1 MRISRNLW
9 FPSALAAFAWA
20 FVAASEAF
28 AADPPI
34 RAGAAVVDATPY
46 LDEPIVGN
54 FETPPATHLHDPI
67 QVRALV
73 LDDGTTRLAFAVVD
87 SVGVSRDVFDAARK
101 IVAEKTG
108 IPEGNLLGSATHTHS
123 ATSGR
128 SRNRLTPDEGGGG
141 MSDYQTFLARRIA
154 DAVRLAAGNLA
165 PAHVGW
171 GTVDAPEHVFNR
183 RWLLKPGKTVKNPL
197 GGVDRAQMN
206 PGRNPDRL
214 EYAGPTDPQVAFLA
228 VKTPDGRPIAVL
240 ANYSLHYVGGVPN
253 GHLSADYFAVFA
265 RKLGERLG
273 IDPLHN
279 PPFVGILSNGTS
291 GDVNNIDVQNPPAAP
306 MAPYAKMALVADD
319 LAKRVAETYA
329 KVEFREG
336 AKLAAAS
343 RELVLKVRKP
353 TPEEL
358 EFAKAV
364 LAKPTDAPRHHNL
377 ERNFAP
383 RTIEHLDAPAEVTI
397 LLQAF
402 RVGDLGIAAIP
413 FEVFAEMGLEIKAK
427 SPFKPTFTMELAN
440 GTYGYLPTPRHFEI
454 GGYET
459 WLGVNRVE
467 PEAAPKITAVILDL
481 FKGLN
486 AAR

>member
-1 MRISRNLW
+1 MRTSRNTWL
-9 FPSALAAFAWA
+9 PTALAAFAWA
-20 FVAASEAF
+20 VAIVPDAP
-28 AADPPI
+28 AADAPL
-34 RAGAAVVDATPY
+34 RAGAAVIDATPF

-54 FETPPATHLHDPI
+54 FETPPAKYLHDPI

-101 IVAEKTG
+101 IVAEKAG

-128 SRNRLTPDEGGGG
+128 SKNRMTPDGA
-141 MSDYQTFLARRIA
+141 MSDYQSFLARRIA
-154 DAVRLAAGNLA
+154 DAVRMAAGNLA
-165 PAHVGW
+165 PARVGW
-171 GTVDAPEHVFNR
+171 GTFDAPEHVFNR

-228 VKTPDGRPIAVL
+228 VKTPEGRPIAVL
-240 ANYSLHYVGGVPN
+240 ANYSLHYVGGVPS
-253 GHLSADYFAVFA
+253 GHLSADYFAAFA

-273 IDPLHN
+273 VDPRLD

-291 GDVNNIDVQNPPAAP
+291 GDVNNIDVKGPPKPP
-306 MAPYAKMALVADD
+306 MAPYAKMELVADD
-319 LAKRVAETYA
+319 LARRVAETYA
-329 KVEFREG
+329 KVDFREG
-336 AKLAAAS
+336 VKLAAAS
-343 RELVLKVRKP
+343 RELVLKTRKP
-353 TPEEL
+353 TPEQL
-358 EFAKAV
+358 EFARAV
-364 LAKPTDAPRHHNL
+364 LAKPADAPKYHNL
-377 ERNFAP
+377 ERNYAQ
-383 RTIEHLDAPAEVTI
+383 RAIEHLDTPPEVSI

-402 RVGDLGIAAIP
+402 RIGDLGIAAIP
-413 FEVFAEMGLEIKAK
+413 FEVFAEMGLEIKEK

-459 WLGVNRVE
+459 WLGTNRVE
-467 PEAAPKITAVILDL
+467 PEAAPKITAAILDL
-481 FKGLN
+481 FKGLD
-486 AAR
+486 AGR